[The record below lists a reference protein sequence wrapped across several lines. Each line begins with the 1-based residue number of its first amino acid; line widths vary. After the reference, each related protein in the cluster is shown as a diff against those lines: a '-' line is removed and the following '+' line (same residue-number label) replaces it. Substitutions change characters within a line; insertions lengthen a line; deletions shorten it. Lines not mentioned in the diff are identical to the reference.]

1 MCTPTAPPSN
11 LQLLSSSKNL
21 GRIPL
26 SPRLALWGLKR
37 TRPSTQLRQL
47 LRSRAR
53 CASSSRTRGRRTR
66 STTSTRWT
74 SHDDERVESPDSALR
89 LRSWLSSLRSPRP
102 PRPGCALR
110 GVLSGTPRYCGMTY
124 VHIYGIYRTPYTR
137 TLSSF
142 TQPMPHTCTRRCCVS
157 LLLAEKTCVEP
168 VLARV
173 VQVLVKIDHVV
184 LHTCACTRLARV
196 SAS

>member
-53 CASSSRTRGRRTR
+53 CASSSRTSHSLDDVDGRVSGLRAATPL
-66 STTSTRWT
+66 
-74 SHDDERVESPDSALR
+74 VALVSPVSAPPAPR
-89 LRSWLSSLRSPRP
+89 LRFAGCSVGYSSVLRYDV
-102 PRPGCALR
+102 C
-110 GVLSGTPRYCGMTY
+110 T
-124 VHIYGIYRTPYTR
+124 HIRDIPYPTYTR